1 MQASY
6 SFNISTQN
14 VKSHDFKPLGQEGYL
29 AQQAINHIN
38 LTSNIPTKT
47 IASRIYLEWTYCERS
62 RESLIW
68 LIGTLIVKKHH

>member
-29 AQQAINHIN
+29 AQQAINPYK
-38 LTSNIPTKT
+38 LNIKYP
-47 IASRIYLEWTYCERS
+47 
-62 RESLIW
+62 
-68 LIGTLIVKKHH
+68 H